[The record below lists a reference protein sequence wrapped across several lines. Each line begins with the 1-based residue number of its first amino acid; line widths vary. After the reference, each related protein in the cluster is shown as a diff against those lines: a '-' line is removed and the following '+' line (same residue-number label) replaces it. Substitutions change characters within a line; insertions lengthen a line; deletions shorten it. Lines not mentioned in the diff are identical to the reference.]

1 MKKIHVSLA
10 LRIIIMTLIL
20 LGFGLIMIYSAS
32 VSEGARNFGNKW
44 HFVLLPLKWAGLD
57 SFR

>member
-32 VSEGARNFGNKW
+32 VSEGAQLWQQMAFRA
-44 HFVLLPLKWAGLD
+44 PSLKWAGLD